1 MHKKLSNLSKEDF
14 ESGVVL
20 LINKEI
26 NWTSFDVVKK
36 IKNLLKEKFS
46 FKKIKVGHAGTL
58 DPLAT
63 GLLVICTGKST
74 KMISEIQNQK
84 KEYTGELTMGAT
96 TPSYDLETEIDNR
109 YDISNISESD
119 IFSKTKLFIG
129 EVFQKPPIFSAI
141 KVKGERL
148 YEKARRGEKINIK
161 KRKITIYNFK
171 LTKILLP
178 KIHFIIECSKG
189 TYIRSI
195 AHDFGKSLN
204 NGAHLSKLVR
214 TKIGEF
220 DLKDAKSII
229 EFENEL
235 NQ

>member
-63 GLLVICTGKST
+63 GLLVVCTGKST

-171 LTKILLP
+171 LTEILLP

-229 EFENEL
+229 EFQNEL

>member
-1 MHKKLSNLSKEDF
+1 MHRKLSNLSKEDF

-36 IKNLLKEKFS
+36 IKNLLKEKFR

-96 TPSYDLETEIDNR
+96 TPSYDLETDIDAT
-109 YDISNISESD
+109 YPTTHITEDLIHQTTAKFTGSIE
-119 IFSKTKLFIG
+119 
-129 EVFQKPPIFSAI
+129 QYPPVFSAL
-141 KVKGERL
+141 KKDGKRL
-148 YEKARRGEKINIK
+148 YEFAREGKEVEISV
-161 KRKITIYNFK
+161 RKIVIDFFNITAINGLEVDFE
-171 LTKILLP
+171 
-178 KIHFIIECSKG
+178 IHCSKG
-189 TYIRSI
+189 TYIR
-195 AHDFGKSLN
+195 
-204 NGAHLSKLVR
+204 
-214 TKIGEF
+214 
-220 DLKDAKSII
+220 
-229 EFENEL
+229 
-235 NQ
+235 

>member
-1 MHKKLSNLSKEDF
+1 MHNKLSNLSKEDF

-36 IKNLLKEKFS
+36 IKNLLKEKFR

-96 TPSYDLETEIDNR
+96 TPSYDLETEIDHR

-119 IFSKTKLFIG
+119 ISSKTKLFIG
-129 EVFQKPPIFSAI
+129 EVFQKPPKLILCVFI
-141 KVKGERL
+141 LVVKRSRL
-148 YEKARRGEKINIK
+148 
-161 KRKITIYNFK
+161 
-171 LTKILLP
+171 
-178 KIHFIIECSKG
+178 
-189 TYIRSI
+189 
-195 AHDFGKSLN
+195 
-204 NGAHLSKLVR
+204 
-214 TKIGEF
+214 
-220 DLKDAKSII
+220 
-229 EFENEL
+229 
-235 NQ
+235 